1 MLRVLALSAVVAVA
15 SAGFDANFMNMM
27 MQVMQNHNNNN
38 QSNNTVV
45 TPQQPAVSGG
55 CASGNCQVPAGVD
68 VGAYLQQQKQQ
79 QSFQQQQMAAKIK
92 AQFDSIMS
100 KVTERKHRYAMGVMT
115 EFATM
120 CGCMETGLQT
130 YQTMFVQNAKA
141 LNMTDVY
148 DWNAKLTMKPY
159 EAATL
164 KDAKEIMFGSLVKAL
179 CEKIGTYMTF
189 AEQVEQQIAI
199 LNQRPA
205 VGK

>member
-1 MLRVLALSAVVAVA
+1 M
-15 SAGFDANFMNMM
+15 G
-27 MQVMQNHNNNN
+27 
-38 QSNNTVV
+38 
-45 TPQQPAVSGG
+45 
-55 CASGNCQVPAGVD
+55 GNCQVPAGVD

-100 KVTERKHRYAMGVMT
+100 KVTERKHRYAMV
-115 EFATM
+115 
-120 CGCMETGLQT
+120 
-130 YQTMFVQNAKA
+130 VQNAKA

-148 DWNAKLTMKPY
+148 DWNDKQTMKPY

>member
-1 MLRVLALSAVVAVA
+1 MLRVVALSALVALA

-27 MQVMQNHNNNN
+27 MQVMQNNNNN
-38 QSNNTVV
+38 NGQQPAPS
-45 TPQQPAVSGG
+45 QQPAVTGG

-79 QSFQQQQMAAKIK
+79 QTFQQQQMAAKIK
-92 AQFDSIMS
+92 AQFDTIMA

-148 DWNAKLTMKPY
+148 DWNDKQTMKPY

>member
-1 MLRVLALSAVVAVA
+1 
-15 SAGFDANFMNMM
+15 MNMM
-27 MQVMQNHNNNN
+27 MQVMQNNNNN
-38 QSNNTVV
+38 GQQPAPS
-45 TPQQPAVSGG
+45 QQPAVTGG

-68 VGAYLQQQKQQ
+68 VGAYLQRQKQQ

-164 KDAKEIMFGSLVKAL
+164 KDAKETMFGSLVKAL

>member
-1 MLRVLALSAVVAVA
+1 VAFA

-27 MQVMQNHNNNN
+27 MQVMQNHNNNGGQQPN
-38 QSNNTVV
+38 PSAP
-45 TPQQPAVSGG
+45 TPSAQPAVSGG

-79 QSFQQQQMAAKIK
+79 QTFQQQQMAAKIK
-92 AQFDSIMS
+92 AQFDSIMA

-120 CGCMETGLQT
+120 CGCMDQGLTT
-130 YQTMFVQNAKA
+130 YQNMFVNNAKV

-148 DWNAKLTMKPY
+148 DWDAKLNMKPY
-159 EAATL
+159 EATSL
-164 KDAKEIMFGSLVKAL
+164 KDAKEIVFGSLVKVL
-179 CEKIGTYMTF
+179 CEKLGNYMQF
-189 AEQVEQQIAI
+189 SEQVEQQIT
-199 LNQRPA
+199 LLQQA